1 MGVALGELGMTAD
14 AFWEMRLH
22 DFFLKLRYHY
32 NARQAERVER
42 AELVRMQTVALVN
55 IQLAKK
61 DRIKDPRQFWCFPW
75 EEEQG
80 KTEPEEVSEEEQQER
95 IKNLIK
101 AL

>member
-1 MGVALGELGMTAD
+1 MGVALGELGMTAGE
-14 AFWEMRLH
+14 FWEMRLH

-32 NARQAERVER
+32 NVRQTERVER

-55 IQLAKK
+55 IQLARK
-61 DRIKDPRQFWCFPW
+61 DRIKDPRQFWRFPW
-75 EEEQG
+75 EAEQG
-80 KTEPEEVSEEEQQER
+80 KEPEGVSEEEQQER